1 MSYLNDIQN
10 MGFSEI
16 PVNAVKAFNL
26 EEYEPPH
33 PLLTRSYKATC
44 PLCYK
49 RSHTYERHNRISLCF
64 ACEKY
69 LIPSIQGIARGFLV
83 RKKLQRLRKKE
94 LVFICFF
101 KNGLNGGD
109 FSKIIIKF
117 L

>member
-1 MSYLNDIQN
+1 MSSNNDVQN

-16 PVNAVKAFNL
+16 PVNAFTAFNL

-33 PLLTRSYKATC
+33 PLLMRSYKATC

-49 RSHTYERHNRISLCF
+49 RSHTYDRHNRISLCF
-64 ACEKY
+64 SCEKY

-83 RKKLQRLRKKE
+83 RKKLQCLRKKE
-94 LVFICFF
+94 LVFRWFF
-101 KNGLNGGD
+101 TNGVNGGD
-109 FSKIIIKF
+109 FSKIISKF